1 MWVLGGILF
10 FITGAGTSRKR
21 STHDLNRIISLRLTL
36 DFFKIKSFGMNT
48 DFFSLKATFT
58 EHLNNI
64 L

>member
-10 FITGAGTSRKR
+10 FITGAGTSRKH